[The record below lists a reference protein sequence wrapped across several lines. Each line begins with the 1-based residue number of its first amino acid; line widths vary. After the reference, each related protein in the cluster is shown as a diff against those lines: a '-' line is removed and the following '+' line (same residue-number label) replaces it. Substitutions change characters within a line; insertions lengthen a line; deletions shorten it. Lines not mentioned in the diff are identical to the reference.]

1 MAEPRTTDARRRSA
15 DRSDDDEEET
25 VDSRLDRRMDEGA
38 LRAIADAENE
48 APDPREFGLHL
59 DAPLGDVAIR
69 AENLGIRYNLNFTKK
84 TKLRTTFANLLDP
97 RRRNAGHFW
106 ALRNVDFTV
115 RRGEAVGIV
124 GPNGSG
130 KSTMLL
136 ALAGILQPSEGM
148 VETSGH
154 ISTLLSLN
162 AGFDS
167 ELTGRENI
175 ALAGALMGIDERVMH
190 EITPGIIRFAN
201 IGAFIDAP
209 MKTYSSGMRA
219 RVGFSVATAVDP
231 DILLLD
237 EVLQTGDS
245 QFKQKSRRRI
255 AEVLQTAKAVVMV
268 THDMSWITAFCNR
281 AILMDKGQIVADG
294 DPEEIADM
302 HEQDAAKRAKQK
314 RKAKQLLKHGK
325 VDLVDLKKARREGK
339 LAELVEDHEGDY
351 QDLKVEKQRKLKE
364 TRAKRKDARQ
374 KRKAEEAAR
383 AADGALPADA
393 ARSQQQDTAAVLP
406 EASDRPGSE
415 TTAGASAVAGAE
427 HERTSES
434 EAALAEAEAATEAAP
449 EPAASGTTH
458 RTPPKA

>member
-1 MAEPRTTDARRRSA
+1 MDERRIILP
-15 DRSDDDEEET
+15 EEVEET
-25 VDSRLDRRMDEGA
+25 VDSSKDERMDADA
-38 LRAIADAENE
+38 LAAIKAAENE
-48 APDPREFGLHL
+48 APDPSEFGLRV
-59 DAPLGDVAIR
+59 DAPLGEVAIR

-106 ALRNVDFTV
+106 ALRGVDFTV

-124 GPNGSG
+124 GANGSG

-136 ALAGILQPSEGM
+136 ALAGILQPSEGV

-175 ALAGALMGIDERVMH
+175 ALAGALMGIDEKVME
-190 EITPGIIRFAN
+190 EITPGVIKFAN

-219 RVGFSVATAVDP
+219 RVGFAIATSVDP

-237 EVLQTGDS
+237 EVLQTGDNK
-245 QFKQKSRRRI
+245 FKNKSRRRI
-255 AEVLQTAKAVVMV
+255 VEVLQTAKAVVMV

-281 AILMDKGQIVADG
+281 AILMDKGHIVADG
-294 DPEEIADM
+294 DPHEIADM
-302 HEQDAAKRAKQK
+302 HEQDAEKRAKRK

-325 VDLVDLKKARREGK
+325 VDLVDIKQARKEGT
-339 LAELVEDHEGDY
+339 LDELVDGHEEEM
-351 QDLKVEKQRKLKE
+351 QKLEADKL
-364 TRAKRKDARQ
+364 AKRKAS
-374 KRKAEEAAR
+374 RKAKKAAREARASGEPDAVETADTGPATAPQGETARADTTSAEPEAA
-383 AADGALPADA
+383 A
-393 ARSQQQDTAAVLP
+393 
-406 EASDRPGSE
+406 GSKQSPP
-415 TTAGASAVAGAE
+415 SA
-427 HERTSES
+427 
-434 EAALAEAEAATEAAP
+434 
-449 EPAASGTTH
+449 
-458 RTPPKA
+458 